1 MTSEATPAGEQSAE
15 EVVSFK
21 GALTV
26 LDPIE
31 TVLNDARTKY
41 QNAVFDLTTTKGDKE
56 ARQARAELVRI
67 RTSADK
73 AYSEWNKPVLE
84 QQRLAREKVK
94 FIKDEVEK
102 LEKPIDEQIAA
113 DEARREAERKAKAE
127 AEAARVKIIRD
138 RIAVIAGLPLAVIN
152 MSSTQISA
160 VIADLGAM
168 PINEERFAEFL
179 EEAVALVDQMKV
191 KLTEVRDS
199 VLDREQEAARLEA
212 ERKAIEEARA
222 EQEALAAAER
232 ERIAAQQRELDEARQ
247 RQEEEARKAQI
258 LAEEQRRQAADK
270 AARDAADAAA
280 QLKAQQDAFAA
291 ERAEAERVL
300 REEQDRLNAEREAVR
315 KQEAELRERKRAEA
329 EEVERAARAA
339 EEAARPAPA
348 AEQTVVQPVRET
360 VDAEPAAELPGRP
373 SDADILR
380 VMANAYKVS
389 EVVALDWLM
398 SMDLRKLSVDM
409 QVPF

>member
-1 MTSEATPAGEQSAE
+1 MTSEATHAGDQSVE

-199 VLDREQEAARLEA
+199 VLGREQEAARLEA

-222 EQEALAAAER
+222 EQEAMAAAER

-247 RQEEEARKAQI
+247 RQEEGARNAQI

-329 EEVERAARAA
+329 EEAERAAKAA
-339 EEAARPAPA
+339 EGAAKPSLA
-348 AEQTVVQPVRET
+348 AEQAVTQPVRET

-389 EVVALDWLM
+389 EAVALDWLM

>member
-1 MTSEATPAGEQSAE
+1 MTSEATPAGEQPAE

-31 TVLNDARTKY
+31 IILNDARTKY

-84 QQRLAREKVK
+84 QQRIAREKVK
-94 FIKDEVEK
+94 FIKEEVEK
-102 LEKPIDEQIAA
+102 LEKPIDDQIVA

-152 MSSTQISA
+152 MNSSQISA

-179 EEAVALVDQMKV
+179 EEAIALADQMKI
-191 KLTEVRDS
+191 KLAEVRDS
-199 VLDREQEAARLEA
+199 VLAREQEAARLEA

-247 RQEEEARKAQI
+247 RQEEEVRNAQI
-258 LAEEQRRQAADK
+258 LAEEHRRQAADK

-300 REEQDRLNAEREAVR
+300 REEQGRLNAEREAVR
-315 KQEAELRERKRAEA
+315 KQESELRERKRAEA
-329 EEVERAARAA
+329 EEAERAQKAA
-339 EEAARPAPA
+339 EEAAKLAPVVEQAVAQPAREIVDSDPA
-348 AEQTVVQPVRET
+348 T
-360 VDAEPAAELPGRP
+360 ELPGRP

-389 EVVALDWLM
+389 EAVALDWLM
-398 SMDLRKLSVDM
+398 SMDLRKLSIDM